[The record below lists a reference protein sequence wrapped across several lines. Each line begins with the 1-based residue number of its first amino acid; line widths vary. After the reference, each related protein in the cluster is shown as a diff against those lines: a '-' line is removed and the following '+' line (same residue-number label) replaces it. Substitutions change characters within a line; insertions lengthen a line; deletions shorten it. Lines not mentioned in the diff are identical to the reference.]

1 MQLTGSW
8 EIPRQSSLSSNVK
21 QEILMNEFQYTK
33 VPGKLKTL
41 LDKIRD
47 IGVPSKA
54 HTRWLKSIGFTSSN
68 DGSLLTM
75 LKYIGFADQSGI
87 PTQRWKEYRGNHH
100 GQVLANAIRD
110 GYSELYAV
118 YPDAHARTAE
128 ELEHVFSTNSTAGK
142 QVITK
147 TGTTFRKLC
156 ELADFSAVGE
166 ASASSEVET
175 PPSPSQQASPSIHA
189 SPSLHIDIQVHIS
202 PDATT
207 DQIDQIFAS
216 MAKHLYKDKGDS

>member
-1 MQLTGSW
+1 
-8 EIPRQSSLSSNVK
+8 
-21 QEILMNEFQYTK
+21 
-33 VPGKLKTL
+33 
-41 LDKIRD
+41 
-47 IGVPSKA
+47 
-54 HTRWLKSIGFTSSN
+54 
-68 DGSLLTM
+68 M
-75 LKYIGFADQSGI
+75 LKFIGLADQSGI
-87 PTQRWKEYRGNHH
+87 PTQRRKEYRGSHH
-100 GQVLANAIRD
+100 GQVLAKAIRD

-118 YPDAHARTAE
+118 YPDAHSRTAE

-166 ASASSEVET
+166 ASVSPQAEVPPT
-175 PPSPSQQASPSIHA
+175 PSQQKTPSQLATPSQQAT
-189 SPSLHIDIQVHIS
+189 PSLHIDIQVHIS

-216 MAKHLYKDKGDS
+216 MAKHLYKGEGDS

>member
-1 MQLTGSW
+1 MA
-8 EIPRQSSLSSNVK
+8 EY
-21 QEILMNEFQYTK
+21 QYST
-33 VPGKLKTL
+33 VPGKLKSL

-75 LKYIGFADQSGI
+75 LKFIGFADQSGI
-87 PTQRWKEYRGNHH
+87 PTQRWKEYRGSHH
-100 GQVLANAIRD
+100 GRVLAEAIKN
-110 GYSELYAV
+110 GYSELYAL
-118 YPDAHARTAE
+118 YPDAHSRTAE

-142 QVITK
+142 QVISK
-147 TGTTFRKLC
+147 TATTFRKLC
-156 ELADFSAVGE
+156 ELADFSAVGG
-166 ASASSEVET
+166 ARVDPKIDA
-175 PPSPSQQASPSIHA
+175 PSMPSQQAT
-189 SPSLHIDIQVHIS
+189 PSLHIDIQVHIS

-216 MAKHLYKDKGDS
+216 MAKHLYKAEGNP

>member
-1 MQLTGSW
+1 MA
-8 EIPRQSSLSSNVK
+8 
-21 QEILMNEFQYTK
+21 EFQYTT

-54 HTRWLKSIGFTSSN
+54 HSRWLKSIGFTSSN

-75 LKYIGFADQSGI
+75 LKFIGLADQSGI
-87 PTQRWKEYRGNHH
+87 PTQRWKEYRGSHH
-100 GQVLANAIRD
+100 SQVLAEAIRD

-118 YPDAHARTAE
+118 YPDAHSRTAE

-142 QVITK
+142 QVIAK
-147 TGTTFRKLC
+147 TATTFRNLC
-156 ELADFSAVGE
+156 ELADFSAVGGLGVSPR
-166 ASASSEVET
+166 ADVPPT
-175 PPSPSQQASPSIHA
+175 PSKQAT
-189 SPSLHIDIQVHIS
+189 PSLHINIQVHIS

-216 MAKHLYKDKGDS
+216 MAKHLYKGESGS